1 MANQYPKISQQNR
14 TEAKKRG
21 DKTYQSGTPC
31 KKCGTYDKYV
41 STYGCVKCVRET
53 GIKRLNDPELMA
65 PYRTKEKQNNK
76 MNRYR
81 ASKHSQTP
89 VLTKEE
95 NECILTLYRECA
107 KLTETTGVLHHV
119 DHIYPISK
127 GGLHHPD
134 NLQILTAREN
144 IRKRDKTE

>member
-14 TEAKKRG
+14 AEAKKRG

-41 STYGCVKCVRET
+41 STYGCAKCVREE
-53 GIKRLNDPELMA
+53 GLKKLNDPELMA
-65 PYRTKEKQNNK
+65 PYRTKEKVSNK
-76 MNRYR
+76 TYRYR
-81 ASKHSQTP
+81 AAKFSQTP

-95 NECILTLYRECA
+95 NERILTLYRECA
-107 KLTETTGVLHHV
+107 MLTETTGVLHHV
-119 DHIYPISK
+119 DHIHPISK

-134 NLQILTAREN
+134 NLQILTAMEN
-144 IRKRDKTE
+144 ISKGNKTE